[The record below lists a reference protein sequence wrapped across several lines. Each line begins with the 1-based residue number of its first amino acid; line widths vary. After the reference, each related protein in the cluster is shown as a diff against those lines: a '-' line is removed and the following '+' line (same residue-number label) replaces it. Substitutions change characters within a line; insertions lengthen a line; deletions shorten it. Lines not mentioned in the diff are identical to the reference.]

1 MRNSSNQ
8 LTVIVGF
15 LINKNSQYGT
25 QKQSGQLFNR

>member
-15 LINKNSQYGT
+15 LINKNSQYGAK
-25 QKQSGQLFNR
+25 KQSGQLFNR

>member
-15 LINKNSQYGT
+15 SINKDSQYGA
-25 QKQSGQLFNR
+25 KKPSGQLFNR